1 MSGQAP
7 HTHTLVSVPN
17 HTHPGSTTAGNN
29 ESSMRVRSRAKFAGG
44 HNWIDGGH
52 SLGTDYSR
60 WKHFH
65 ILIQPV
71 TQIMLAR
78 TEVTALTMGSHGS
91 HHTVAIKSATTS
103 SHGHLMTIDNN
114 TTMASHE
121 HSTITLGNELNKG
134 TGAAQK
140 HYHTFTVNN
149 DGAAHHTGS
158 KASHNH
164 KLTISNQLATHKH
177 SVSIDNSGSS
187 SDVDNRPQYYVLAF
201 LMKVVD

>member
-1 MSGQAP
+1 M
-7 HTHTLVSVPN
+7 
-17 HTHPGSTTAGNN
+17 
-29 ESSMRVRSRAKFAGG
+29 
-44 HNWIDGGH
+44 
-52 SLGTDYSR
+52 GTDNHR

-71 TQIMLAR
+71 TQIVLAR
-78 TEVTALTMGSHGS
+78 TEVTALALGGVTVV

-114 TTMASHE
+114 TTMGSHE

-158 KASHNH
+158 KSSHNH
-164 KLTISNQLATHKH
+164 KLTISNQLDTHKH